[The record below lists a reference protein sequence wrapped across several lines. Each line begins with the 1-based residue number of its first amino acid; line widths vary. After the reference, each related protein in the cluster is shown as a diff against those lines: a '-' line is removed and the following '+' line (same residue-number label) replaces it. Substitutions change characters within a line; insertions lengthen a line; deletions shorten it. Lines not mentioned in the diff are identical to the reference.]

1 MKNIR
6 ANRPPCFKCT
16 DRQAGCHSKCD
27 RYIEYSNS
35 REEVYNNRKS
45 RVESDNYIVKTVEKT
60 IKRCNSKRK

>member
-16 DRQAGCHSKCD
+16 DRQAGCHSICG
-27 RYIEYSNS
+27 RYIDYSS
-35 REEVYNNRKS
+35 GREDVYNSRKS